1 MTIIDKVVSLLS
13 KNGSMSL
20 KEIYESLPEYTD
32 SGIRG
37 NINRYI
43 ADNPNPKIKRVAKGV
58 YSCVE
63 IISSEKQQDGSFL
76 VSYSANFFVAEK
88 SIHFFHKEFVAESDV
103 ITDAL
108 SRVTEFKSFADM
120 QKYHSGLE
128 AILAHGDVRDI
139 LPKLKSETF
148 DLLVT
153 DPPYRV
159 ISGGAGGKG
168 APKGM
173 LSKNDGKIFSHN
185 DISFDEWLPDAYRV
199 MKPDTQGYIF
209 TNFLNLQP
217 LMEAVQ
223 KVGFKIHNLL
233 VWEKNTATPNR
244 WYMKNCEY
252 VLFVRKGKAFSIN
265 DAGSK
270 TVHQFNNIVGCKT
283 HETEKPVDLLR
294 MYIRNSL
301 KTIGGWVFDPFA
313 GSGSTLE
320 ASLLEGA
327 KCFTS
332 EVDGKYI
339 PSIITRTNKLLS
351 LN

>member
-1 MTIIDKVVSLLS
+1 MTIVDKVISLLS
-13 KNGSMSL
+13 NKHSGMSL
-20 KEIYESLPEYTD
+20 KEMYEALPEH
-32 SGIRG
+32 SEASIRG

-43 ADNPNPKIKRVAKGV
+43 KNPDALIKRVAKGV
-58 YSCVE
+58 YVCVE
-63 IISSEKQQDGSFL
+63 IISSETTEDGKHRL
-76 VSYSANFFVAEK
+76 SYSANYFIGEK
-88 SIHFFHKEFVAESDV
+88 SVHFFHREIVANEILV
-103 ITDAL
+103 TDNL
-108 SRVTEFKSFADM
+108 SKVTGFKSPEEM
-120 QKYHSGLE
+120 ISHQKGLE
-128 AILAHGDVRDI
+128 AILVHGDVRDV
-139 LPKLKSETF
+139 LSRLKSESF

-153 DPPYRV
+153 DPPYKV
-159 ISGGAGGKG
+159 ISGGTGGKN

-173 LSKNDGKIFSHN
+173 LSKNDGKIFDHN
-185 DISFDEWLPDAYRV
+185 DITFDEWLPEIYRV

-223 KVGFKIHNLL
+223 RAGFKIHNLL
-233 VWEKNTATPNR
+233 VWEKNTVTPNR

-252 VLFVRKGKAFSIN
+252 VLFIRKGKAFSIR

-301 KTIGGWVFDPFA
+301 KTAVGWVIDPFA

-332 EVDGKYI
+332 EIDGKYI
-339 PSIITRTNKLLS
+339 PTIISRTNKVLI
-351 LN
+351 